1 MVAVDEKY
9 IEELAHKVS
18 EKLSDHRFEHCL
30 RVKDY
35 AIKLAKQNNL
45 DENQAAIAGLVHD
58 YAKERSASD
67 FIQKIDE
74 KGLDPDLKNWGNP
87 IWHGVVGAYFVQDEL
102 GINDPEILEAI
113 KEHTTGDKYGKM
125 SVLSKV
131 LFMADYLEM
140 GRNFPGVERAR
151 TLTDESLDAGV
162 FYQLSSTLSYLA
174 GQGNPIYPKTFT
186 AYNDWAQYLAKK

>member
-1 MVAVDEKY
+1 MVEVDEKR
-9 IEELAHKVS
+9 IAELSKQVQA
-18 EKLSDHRFEHCL
+18 KLSERRFEHCL

-35 AIKLAKQNNL
+35 AIKLAKQNGL

-67 FIQKIDE
+67 FEKEIDE
-74 KGLDPDLKNWGNP
+74 KHLDSDLKKWGNP

-102 GINDPEILEAI
+102 GIQDPEILEAI
-113 KEHTTGDKYGKM
+113 KEHTTGDNHDKM
-125 SVLSKV
+125 STLSKV

-140 GRNFPGVERAR
+140 GRNFPGVEKAR

-162 FYQLSSTLSYLA
+162 FYQLSATLSYLA
-174 GQGNPIYPKTFT
+174 GQQKPIYPKTFT
-186 AYNDWAQYLAKK
+186 AYNDWATYLAK